1 MAHAETRS
9 RFVRRFD
16 AIWLQARRV
25 QLWQA
30 ACWALLAALAGV
42 ALLAAADYVWE
53 LSRPWRVAAI
63 AATAAMTLGVALGLA
78 LRSLRNWR
86 RTATAATIERV
97 FPQLGQRIRTTVEY
111 AELPAEAIFASGA
124 AGALVAALED
134 DTVRRAQPLPLDAVV
149 PWRSLAFASLLAAG
163 VGMLLAGA
171 SAFDWQWRIAAQRAL
186 LGEEPYTRLT
196 VQPGSTAVKEGES
209 LPLEIVVEGRIG
221 DYVSLKTRRLDEA
234 DAAWREELLSVA
246 EGSDAGRLRLAF
258 ETTLGKIRHPLE
270 YVVAAG
276 SARSETYR
284 VDVRYPLKIARI
296 EAAIQPPAYT
306 GLAETV
312 VDGGDFTALVGSHV
326 TLAVELDRE
335 PQAAHLEMHDLRGS
349 GRKEST
355 PPERIAMKIDGKR
368 LSAAFDVVSDKTFVV
383 VAAAADGIE
392 LADNK
397 HRLRARKDEAPQV
410 WFESPSEALEITTL
424 AEVLMRIRVS
434 DDFGL
439 SRAGIMFEVNN
450 EEEYPLAAEDFAAAA
465 EELKQTGKLSPQTRA
480 TLEKVLP
487 LEHFELTQQ
496 DSVMYYAFAEDN
508 HPGSPQRTEC
518 DLRFIDIR
526 PFRRVY
532 RLIDPEA
539 GTGQGVQLKT
549 LEELIA
555 RQRYALNRA
564 IRLSRTF
571 ERAGQVDLSAVD
583 SLTKFE
589 AELARS
595 TRELAQGLEALGID
609 DTELLYQA
617 ETSMLAAA
625 DSLTA
630 GKYDTAA
637 LQMRDALKNLIEGRN
652 RIQLLILKN
661 PDRARLAQLRL
672 FDRMQRQKLRRPKND
687 AEEAQQLVERL
698 EELADAEDFVY
709 ASLAGVSDPEAP
721 PGKTPG
727 GSKPGDAKSD
737 PGAPAGEEQASTDPN
752 EPPPSPGA
760 SPAGEEKKNESAAG
774 ATKASD
780 REDGGDA
787 GGAGEMPDR
796 LAAEEEIQ
804 DRQLDAALEAREV
817 QKALEKLKNAT
828 ELAKARMEEAAKAA
842 EGAAE
847 ALDRGKTDDAREGA
861 GEAKEKFR
869 DLAEQVKGLVAQEQ
883 ADRLAAAQQMA
894 ADLARRQDEFK
905 DRLAS
910 SESEGPD
917 GGRPPE
923 EEKRMIGAGQEE
935 TEGNSRAGASADARR
950 IAEKA
955 ASLVDVL
962 AAAARAD
969 DPQGQEAA
977 RKVDELMRS
986 LDVKA
991 LAARLAELPEQVK
1004 EEKWSDARAAAD
1016 DGAERAEALA
1026 EQLSALHRAIVAPQ
1040 VDELAKLEEQLA
1052 ALDERLD
1059 ELDSENKITGW
1070 HVDAEE
1076 LLEQLGGAEIDEA
1089 LRSQFLE
1096 EMRKQGWN
1104 PEALRVDWNWSR
1116 APGAAYVP
1124 PLAYRRI
1131 LTRFAASL
1139 RARMQELLLGDL
1151 TAAGDEPIPPQ
1162 YQDLVDRYY
1171 QVLASEKQT
1180 RPRAEPGK

>member
-1 MAHAETRS
+1 MANVETRS

-25 QLWQA
+25 QMWQA

-63 AATAAMTLGVALGLA
+63 AATAAATLGVALWLA
-78 LRSLRNWR
+78 LRSLRSWR

-111 AELPAEAIFASGA
+111 AELPPEAISASGA

-134 DTVRRAQPLPLDAVV
+134 DTVRRAQPLPLDAIV

-221 DYVSLKTRRLDEA
+221 EYVSLKTRRLDEEGA
-234 DAAWREELLSVA
+234 SWREELFPVA
-246 EGSDAGRLRLAF
+246 EGRDAGRLRLAF
-258 ETTLGKIRHPLE
+258 ETTLGKIRQPLE

-276 SARSETYR
+276 SSRSETYR
-284 VDVRYPLKIARI
+284 VDVRYPLKIASI

-306 GLAETV
+306 GLGESV

-326 TLAVELDRE
+326 TLEVELDRE

-349 GRKEST
+349 GRKESA
-355 PPERIAMKIDGKR
+355 PPERIAMAIDGKR
-368 LSAAFDVVSDKTFVV
+368 LSAEFAVVSDKTFVV
-383 VAAAADGIE
+383 VATGADGIE

-410 WFESPSEALEITTL
+410 WFESPSEALEVHTL

-450 EEEYPLAAEDFAAAA
+450 EEEYPLLAEDFSAAA

-508 HPGSPQRTEC
+508 LPASPQRTES

-526 PFRRVY
+526 PFRRTY
-532 RLIDPEA
+532 RLVDPEGA
-539 GTGQGVQLKT
+539 MAQGGQLKT

-571 ERAGQVDLSAVD
+571 EHAGQVDLSAVD

-652 RIQLLILKN
+652 RIQLLIFKN
-661 PDRARLAQLRL
+661 ADRALLAQLRL
-672 FDRMQRQKLRRPKND
+672 FDRLQRQKLRRPKTD
-687 AEEAQQLVERL
+687 EEEAQQIVERL

-709 ASLAGVSDPEAP
+709 AALAGVVDPDAP
-721 PGKTPG
+721 PGKTPASG
-727 GSKPGDAKSD
+727 EGGDAKSD
-737 PGAPAGEEQASTDPN
+737 SGTPASEEQPTQPQSPNDAPAADD
-752 EPPPSPGA
+752 A
-760 SPAGEEKKNESAAG
+760 KNESAAG
-774 ATKASD
+774 DAKASD
-780 REDGGDA
+780 QKEDDKEA
-787 GGAGEMPDR
+787 GGGAMSDR
-796 LAAEEEIQ
+796 LASEQELE
-804 DRQLDAALEAREV
+804 DRQLDVALEAREL

-828 ELAKARMEEAAKAA
+828 DLAKSRMEEAAKEA
-842 EGAAE
+842 ETAAE
-847 ALDRGKTDDAREGA
+847 ALDRGKTDDARMA
-861 GEAKEKFR
+861 TGEAKDKFR

-894 ADLARRQDEFK
+894 ADLARRQAEFK
-905 DRLAS
+905 ERLAT
-910 SESEGPD
+910 SESEGGRD
-917 GGRPPE
+917 GRPRL
-923 EEKRMIGAGQEE
+923 EEKKQMIGTGQEE
-935 TEGNSRAGASADARR
+935 AEGNSRAGASAEARR
-950 IAEKA
+950 IADKA

-969 DPQGQEAA
+969 DPQDQEAA
-977 RKVDELMRS
+977 RKVDDLVRS

-991 LAARLAELPEQVK
+991 LAARLGELPEQVK
-1004 EEKWSDARAAAD
+1004 QEKWSDARAAAD

-1040 VDELAKLEEQLA
+1040 VDELARLEEQLA

-1076 LLEQLGGAEIDEA
+1076 LLEELGGAGIDEA
-1089 LRSQFLE
+1089 LHSQILE

-1104 PEALRVDWNWSR
+1104 PEALRIDWNWSR

-1124 PLAYRRI
+1124 PLAYHRI
-1131 LTRFAASL
+1131 LSRFAASL

-1162 YQDLVDRYY
+1162 YEDLVDRYY

-1180 RPRAEPGK
+1180 RRGAAPGK